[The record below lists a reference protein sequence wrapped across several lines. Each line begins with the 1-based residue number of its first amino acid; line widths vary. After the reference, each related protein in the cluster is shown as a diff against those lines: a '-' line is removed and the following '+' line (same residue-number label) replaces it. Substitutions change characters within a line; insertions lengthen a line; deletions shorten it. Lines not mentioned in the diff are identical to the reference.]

1 MGSIENSLFPLG
13 LVLFFGLFVPQLLNR
28 LRLPATTSMILAG
41 AIVGPHGFAYIEP
54 DSTLKIFAFMGAT
67 FHMLLAG
74 FESEKL
80 NIEDIHSKVWPLFII
95 NGLLPG
101 ALGVWL
107 LRSYNASW
115 PAAFLVGAVFLSSS
129 IMLTFSYTRHLGIV
143 KTPLGRS
150 LRSLVVIED
159 LASTLVVFLVFQG
172 VAEPGRFPLPILLG
186 LLLCSVILLRM
197 FLPELVLFAFRK
209 LDEQGN
215 RKEEKLRVLLAVLI
229 GVIAFYSAT
238 GVHAVVAA
246 FLVGF
251 SLAGLPEV
259 EPAQEKLRTLGY
271 GIFVPVFLFVIG
283 TELNFKEL
291 VALPDA
297 SGVVVVVSLS
307 AIALKIHYRLCW
319 RHCNWL
325 EES

>member
-1 MGSIENSLFPLG
+1 
-13 LVLFFGLFVPQLLNR
+13 
-28 LRLPATTSMILAG
+28 MILAG

-209 LDEQGN
+209 A
-215 RKEEKLRVLLAVLI
+215 R
-229 GVIAFYSAT
+229 
-238 GVHAVVAA
+238 
-246 FLVGF
+246 
-251 SLAGLPEV
+251 
-259 EPAQEKLRTLGY
+259 
-271 GIFVPVFLFVIG
+271 
-283 TELNFKEL
+283 
-291 VALPDA
+291 
-297 SGVVVVVSLS
+297 
-307 AIALKIHYRLCW
+307 
-319 RHCNWL
+319 
-325 EES
+325 